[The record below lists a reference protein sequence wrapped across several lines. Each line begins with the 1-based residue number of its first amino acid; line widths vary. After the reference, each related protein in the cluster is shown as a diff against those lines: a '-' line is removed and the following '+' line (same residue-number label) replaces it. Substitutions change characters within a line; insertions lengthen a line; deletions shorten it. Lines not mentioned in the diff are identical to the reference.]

1 MVAHVLD
8 RVYRQSNPFIE
19 NLYSMSN
26 VTDLIYWKTITLI
39 NFVFNISC
47 YILYREYHSL
57 RETQKLIITAIH
69 VLTKSCK

>member
-26 VTDLIYWKTITLI
+26 VTDLIH
-39 NFVFNISC
+39 
-47 YILYREYHSL
+47 ILKNNYVD
-57 RETQKLIITAIH
+57 KFCI
-69 VLTKSCK
+69 